1 MMRLI
6 FSLSLFYSRAY
17 KQTHMERLMFY
28 RLIESTL
35 SFSLCVS
42 TNRSI
47 SVLRVSSPKNIPTG
61 LCACALAI
69 ALFANVETVGVSN
82 ELRSRAV
89 TLSQL
94 ICLAFVIGATFSVCS
109 WISWIEKSNFEHEL
123 EREVAFQPTH
133 NPLLDRSHWKIA
145 FDSSNYW
152 KWFLDGSLPRRFPS
166 R

>member
-1 MMRLI
+1 
-6 FSLSLFYSRAY
+6 
-17 KQTHMERLMFY
+17 MFY

-47 SVLRVSSPKNIPTG
+47 SVLRVSSPKNIPTE

-123 EREVAFQPTH
+123 EREKSRFNQHTIH
-133 NPLLDRSHWKIA
+133 CWIDRIGKLHLIHLIIE
-145 FDSSNYW
+145 N
-152 KWFLDGSLPRRFPS
+152 GS
-166 R
+166 